1 MSANNKRVRRAIVK
15 LLWIYGPMTKERLA
29 DKLQEHKSIRQ
40 VPSPNS
46 LSALLCKNPQV
57 MSLGSEKVE
66 TITGV
71 KATHMLFGID
81 THLIQSEDD
90 LVYSTPYNTMSPAQK
105 KETDKC
111 PTCGRRRIMPPD
123 ETRCLHCIRAEE

>member
-1 MSANNKRVRRAIVK
+1 MSANNKRVRRAIIK
-15 LLWIYGPMTKERLA
+15 ILWQYGPMTKERLA

-57 MSLGSEKVE
+57 VSFGSERVE
-66 TITGV
+66 TITGA

-81 THLIQSEDD
+81 SHLIQSEED
-90 LVYSTPYNTMSPAQK
+90 LLYSTPHNIMSPSQK
-105 KETDKC
+105 KDAVKC
-111 PTCGRRRIMPPD
+111 PTCGRRRILPHN
-123 ETRCLHCIRAEE
+123 ESRCLHCVRDDE

>member
-1 MSANNKRVRRAIVK
+1 MSANNKRVRRAIIK
-15 LLWIYGPMTKERLA
+15 LLWEYGPMTKERLA
-29 DKLQEHKSIRQ
+29 DMLQEHKSIRQ

-57 MSLGSEKVE
+57 VSLGSERVE

-90 LVYSTPYNTMSPAQK
+90 LLYSTPYNIMSPSQK
-105 KETDKC
+105 KETSKC
-111 PTCGRRRIMPPD
+111 PTCGRHRLFPPG
-123 ETRCLHCIRAEE
+123 ENRCLHCVRNDE